1 MATVSANDC
10 PTTAEHCRVRKR
22 RVEGKVRKNFSCQL
36 CEKAFNSLEKLKV
49 HSYSHTGERPYHCTH
64 TDCTKAFV
72 SKYKLLRHMA
82 THSPEKT
89 HKCSY
94 CEKMFHRKD
103 HLKNHL
109 HTHDPNKEAF
119 SCTEC
124 GKSYNTKLGF
134 RRHQA
139 LHAAHRGDLTCQAF
153 KDTGK
158 APVEAEVAIHRIR
171 ITLTSRNVKSLEK
184 VFFPPPVVCADLIR
198 GAKEKSLKV
207 KGPVRMPTKS
217 ENNEISEPHQLRVY
231 LKVRPFS
238 EEELRSNEDQGC
250 VVFEDSE
257 TIALHAPKGS
267 ATMKSSEKGI
277 GQQVYK
283 FSFTQIFGPTCT
295 QAEFFEGTIS
305 SQVHDFLH
313 GKNALVFSYGV
324 TNAGK
329 TYTIQGSQKEPGILP
344 RALEVMF
351 KHIGGHQYEHMDLKP
366 YLSSDVQKLDSDQLK
381 VEKNAKAALF
391 SSLKEE
397 PEPTRSS
404 RNSST
409 SSSVGSL
416 SFSSVSYDHTADSV
430 DGMVERPCL
439 YSVWVAFYEIY
450 NEHVYD
456 LLQLAHTT
464 KTKRRPALRVCED
477 STGSSY
483 IRDLR
488 WVNVQNAEEASKIL
502 RVGNKNRSAAATK
515 MNQSS
520 SRSHSIFTIK
530 LIRMEGGDVQ
540 GLSEMKMSYIPFRES
555 KLTRLFQGMFCGR
568 GRASMIVNINQC
580 ASTYDETIHVM
591 KFSAVAK
598 QVIPPRSLESLAPRL
613 VGLDGKPLLKNG
625 FIDDQAVD
633 DYLSEEELLDGDEA
647 DMSILPQEELLGLV
661 ESLRVKLLAE
671 RRKNLLQ
678 EIQIRKEMGDA
689 MLQQIM
695 EAEELHSR
703 QMVDLKES
711 YEEKMDR
718 TFEMYKE
725 ALKEH
730 AYQCAL
736 ERLEEDYIPI
746 EEYNEEQERVKELEK
761 LVREWEQKSRCYGHL
776 PVMQDNFMQ
785 TSPVPT
791 TEESDAER
799 FKMLYKEKCAVEKL
813 CVDKQEEQ
821 KMEGLQSDVVAKEK
835 EMNSLRQEI
844 AKLANDSVGQSRP
857 RCGLLV
863 NIKESMTPPSTGSL
877 CRTIKK
883 SVRATTS
890 LRKKPS

>member
-1 MATVSANDC
+1 MATVIDMTNEDTVLVAMES
-10 PTTAEHCRVRKR
+10 TA
-22 RVEGKVRKNFSCQL
+22 
-36 CEKAFNSLEKLKV
+36 CEP
-49 HSYSHTGERPYHCTH
+49 H
-64 TDCTKAFV
+64 
-72 SKYKLLRHMA
+72 
-82 THSPEKT
+82 
-89 HKCSY
+89 
-94 CEKMFHRKD
+94 
-103 HLKNHL
+103 
-109 HTHDPNKEAF
+109 
-119 SCTEC
+119 
-124 GKSYNTKLGF
+124 
-134 RRHQA
+134 
-139 LHAAHRGDLTCQAF
+139 HAALPELSGVSSITSQSE
-153 KDTGK
+153 TN
-158 APVEAEVAIHRIR
+158 EV
-171 ITLTSRNVKSLEK
+171 
-184 VFFPPPVVCADLIR
+184 
-198 GAKEKSLKV
+198 
-207 KGPVRMPTKS
+207 S
-217 ENNEISEPHQLRVY
+217 EQQLRVY

-238 EEELRSNEDQGC
+238 EEELKSNEDQGC
-250 VVFEDSE
+250 VVLENSE

-267 ATMKSSEKGI
+267 ATMKNSEKGI

-295 QAEFFEGTIS
+295 QAECFEGTIS

-344 RALEVMF
+344 RALEVVF
-351 KHIGGHQYEHMDLKP
+351 KHIAGHQYEHMDLKP
-366 YLSSDVQKLDSDQLK
+366 YLSSDVQKLDSEQLK
-381 VEKNAKAALF
+381 VEKNAKTALF
-391 SSLKEE
+391 SLLKEE

-404 RNSST
+404 RNRSSA
-409 SSSVGSL
+409 SSVGSL

-430 DGMVERPCL
+430 DGMAEGQCL

-456 LLQLAHTT
+456 LLQLAPTS

-502 RVGNKNRSAAATK
+502 HVGNKNRSAAATK

-540 GLSEMKMSYIPFRES
+540 GLSDLSLCDLAGSERCNKTKTFGERLKEAGNINNSLLILGKCIAALRNNQGYRMKMSYVPFRES

-568 GRASMIVNINQC
+568 GKASMIVNINQC
-580 ASTYDETIHVM
+580 ASTYDETLHVM

-598 QVIPPRSLESLAPRL
+598 QVLQVIPQRSLESLAPRL

-625 FIDDQAVD
+625 VIDDQAVD
-633 DYLSEEELLDGDEA
+633 DYLSEEELLEGDEA
-647 DMSILPQEELLGLV
+647 DMSILPQEELVNLV

-711 YEEKMDR
+711 YEEKMDS

-725 ALKEH
+725 ALKDH
-730 AYQCAL
+730 AYQCAM

-761 LVREWEQKSRCYGHL
+761 LVRELEKKCRPPL
-776 PVMQDNFMQ
+776 MQDNSMQ
-785 TSPVPT
+785 TSPVPAT
-791 TEESDAER
+791 KESDAER

-813 CVDKQEEQ
+813 CVDKQELIVSLEQRISELNETLQEAGESYMEKLAEVQNLQNRLSNQEQ
-821 KMEGLQSDVVAKEK
+821 KIESLQSDVVAKEK
-835 EMNSLRQEI
+835 EINSLRQET
-844 AKLANDSVGQSRP
+844 AKLANDSLGPSRP

-863 NIKESMTPPSTGSL
+863 NIKESMTSPSKGSL

-890 LRKKPS
+890 LRKKPC

>member
-1 MATVSANDC
+1 MTTVIDVTNEDTVLVAMES
-10 PTTAEHCRVRKR
+10 TA
-22 RVEGKVRKNFSCQL
+22 
-36 CEKAFNSLEKLKV
+36 CEPHNAALPELS
-49 HSYSHTGERPYHCTH
+49 G
-64 TDCTKAFV
+64 V
-72 SKYKLLRHMA
+72 S
-82 THSPEKT
+82 S
-89 HKCSY
+89 
-94 CEKMFHRKD
+94 
-103 HLKNHL
+103 
-109 HTHDPNKEAF
+109 
-119 SCTEC
+119 
-124 GKSYNTKLGF
+124 
-134 RRHQA
+134 
-139 LHAAHRGDLTCQAF
+139 
-153 KDTGK
+153 
-158 APVEAEVAIHRIR
+158 
-171 ITLTSRNVKSLEK
+171 ITSQ
-184 VFFPPPVVCADLIR
+184 
-198 GAKEKSLKV
+198 
-207 KGPVRMPTKS
+207 S
-217 ENNEISEPHQLRVY
+217 ETAEISEKQQLRVY

-250 VVFEDSE
+250 VVLEDSE

-305 SQVHDFLH
+305 SQVHDFIH

-329 TYTIQGSQKEPGILP
+329 TYTVQGSQKEPGILP
-344 RALEVMF
+344 RALEVVF
-351 KHIGGHQYEHMDLKP
+351 KHIAGRQYEHMDLKP
-366 YLSSDVQKLDSDQLK
+366 YLSSDVQQLDSEQLK

-391 SSLKEE
+391 SLLKEE
-397 PEPTRSS
+397 PEPTKSS
-404 RNSST
+404 RNRSST
-409 SSSVGSL
+409 SSVSSL
-416 SFSSVSYDHTADSV
+416 SFSSVSYDHTADS
-430 DGMVERPCL
+430 DGMVEGQCL

-456 LLQLAHTT
+456 LLQLAHTS
-464 KTKRRPALRVCED
+464 KTKRRLALRVCDD

-488 WVNVQNAEEASKIL
+488 WVNVQNAEEANKIL

-530 LIRMEGGDVQ
+530 LIRMGGDVQ
-540 GLSEMKMSYIPFRES
+540 GLSDLSLCDLAGSERCNKTKTFGERLKEAGNINNSLLILGKCIAALRNNQGCRMKMSYIPFRES

-568 GRASMIVNINQC
+568 GRASMIVNINEC
-580 ASTYDETIHVM
+580 ASTYDETLHVM
-591 KFSAVAK
+591 KFSAVARQVL
-598 QVIPPRSLESLAPRL
+598 QVIPQRSLESLAPRL

-625 FIDDQAVD
+625 VIDDQAVD

-647 DMSILPQEELLGLV
+647 DMSILPQEELVSLV
-661 ESLRVKLLAE
+661 ESLRVKLLDE

-695 EAEELHSR
+695 ESEELHSR

-711 YEEKMDR
+711 YEEKMDS

-761 LVREWEQKSRCYGHL
+761 LVRELEQKCQRCGPPL
-776 PVMQDNFMQ
+776 MQDNSMQ
-785 TSPVPT
+785 TNPVPA
-791 TEESDAER
+791 TESER
-799 FKMLYKEKCAVEKL
+799 FKMLYKEKCAVEEL
-813 CVDKQEEQ
+813 CVEKQERISELHETLQEAGESYMEKLAEVQNLQNRLSNQEQ
-821 KMEGLQSDVVAKEK
+821 KIECLESGVLAKEK
-835 EMNSLRQEI
+835 EINCLRQEI
-844 AKLANDSVGQSRP
+844 AKLANDSVGQPRP

-863 NIKESMTPPSTGSL
+863 NIKESMTPHSTGSL

-890 LRKKPS
+890 LRKKQS

>member
-1 MATVSANDC
+1 MTTVIDMTNEDTVLVAMES
-10 PTTAEHCRVRKR
+10 TA
-22 RVEGKVRKNFSCQL
+22 
-36 CEKAFNSLEKLKV
+36 CEP
-49 HSYSHTGERPYHCTH
+49 H
-64 TDCTKAFV
+64 
-72 SKYKLLRHMA
+72 
-82 THSPEKT
+82 
-89 HKCSY
+89 
-94 CEKMFHRKD
+94 
-103 HLKNHL
+103 
-109 HTHDPNKEAF
+109 
-119 SCTEC
+119 
-124 GKSYNTKLGF
+124 
-134 RRHQA
+134 
-139 LHAAHRGDLTCQAF
+139 HAALPELSG
-153 KDTGK
+153 
-158 APVEAEVAIHRIR
+158 VSS
-171 ITLTSRNVKSLEK
+171 ITSQSET
-184 VFFPPPVVCADLIR
+184 AD
-198 GAKEKSLKV
+198 
-207 KGPVRMPTKS
+207 
-217 ENNEISEPHQLRVY
+217 ISEKQQLRVY

-238 EEELRSNEDQGC
+238 EEELKSSEDQGC
-250 VVFEDSE
+250 VVLEDSE

-305 SQVHDFLH
+305 SQVHDFVH

-329 TYTIQGSQKEPGILP
+329 TYTIQGSPKEPGILP
-344 RALEVMF
+344 RALEVVF
-351 KHIGGHQYEHMDLKP
+351 KHIAGRQYEHMDLKP
-366 YLSSDVQKLDSDQLK
+366 YLSSDVQKLDSEQLK
-381 VEKNAKAALF
+381 VEKNAKTALF
-391 SSLKEE
+391 SLLKEE
-397 PEPTRSS
+397 PEPTKSS
-404 RNSST
+404 RNRSST
-409 SSSVGSL
+409 SSFNSL

-430 DGMVERPCL
+430 DGIVEGQCL

-456 LLQLAHTT
+456 LLQLAQTS
-464 KTKRRPALRVCED
+464 KTKRRLALRVCED
-477 STGSSY
+477 STGNSY

-488 WVNVQNAEEASKIL
+488 WVNVQNAEETSKIL

-530 LIRMEGGDVQ
+530 LIRMEGDVVQ
-540 GLSEMKMSYIPFRES
+540 GLSDLSLCDLAGSERCNKTKTFGERLKEAGNINNSLLILGKCIAALRNNQGCRMKMSYIPFRES

-580 ASTYDETIHVM
+580 ASTYDETLHVM
-591 KFSAVAK
+591 KFSAVARQVL
-598 QVIPPRSLESLAPRL
+598 QVIPQRSLESLAPRL

-625 FIDDQAVD
+625 VIDDHAVD

-647 DMSILPQEELLGLV
+647 DMSILPQEELVSLV

-711 YEEKMDR
+711 YEEKMDS

-761 LVREWEQKSRCYGHL
+761 LVRELEQKCQRCGPPSL
-776 PVMQDNFMQ
+776 MQDNSMQ
-785 TSPVPT
+785 TNPVPA
-791 TEESDAER
+791 TEESER

-813 CVDKQEEQ
+813 CVEKQELIVSFEQRISELNETLQEAGESYMEKLAEVQNLQNRLSNQEQ
-821 KMEGLQSDVVAKEK
+821 KMECLQSDVVAKEK
-835 EMNSLRQEI
+835 EINCLRQEI
-844 AKLANDSVGQSRP
+844 AKLANDSVGQPRP

-863 NIKESMTPPSTGSL
+863 NIKESMTPQSTGSL

>member
-1 MATVSANDC
+1 MATVIDMTNEDTMLVAMES
-10 PTTAEHCRVRKR
+10 TA
-22 RVEGKVRKNFSCQL
+22 
-36 CEKAFNSLEKLKV
+36 CEPHHAVLPELS
-49 HSYSHTGERPYHCTH
+49 G
-64 TDCTKAFV
+64 V
-72 SKYKLLRHMA
+72 SSI
-82 THSPEKT
+82 TSQSET
-89 HKCSY
+89 
-94 CEKMFHRKD
+94 
-103 HLKNHL
+103 N
-109 HTHDPNKEAF
+109 
-119 SCTEC
+119 
-124 GKSYNTKLGF
+124 
-134 RRHQA
+134 
-139 LHAAHRGDLTCQAF
+139 
-153 KDTGK
+153 
-158 APVEAEVAIHRIR
+158 EV
-171 ITLTSRNVKSLEK
+171 
-184 VFFPPPVVCADLIR
+184 
-198 GAKEKSLKV
+198 
-207 KGPVRMPTKS
+207 S
-217 ENNEISEPHQLRVY
+217 EQHQLRVY

-238 EEELRSNEDQGC
+238 EEELKSNEDQGC
-250 VVFEDSE
+250 VVLEDSE

-283 FSFTQIFGPTCT
+283 FSFTQIFGQSCT

-329 TYTIQGSQKEPGILP
+329 TYTVQGSPKEPGILP
-344 RALEVMF
+344 RALEVVF
-351 KHIGGHQYEHMDLKP
+351 KHIAGHQYEHMDLKP
-366 YLSSDVQKLDSDQLK
+366 YLSSDVQKLDSEQLK

-391 SSLKEE
+391 SLLKEE
-397 PEPTRSS
+397 PELSRSS
-404 RNSST
+404 RNRSST
-409 SSSVGSL
+409 SSVGSL

-430 DGMVERPCL
+430 DGMAEGQCL

-456 LLQLAHTT
+456 LLQLAPTS

-530 LIRMEGGDVQ
+530 LIRMEGGDIQ
-540 GLSEMKMSYIPFRES
+540 GLSDLSLCDLAGSERCNKTKTFGERLKEAGNINNSLLILGKCIAALRNNQGYRMKSYIPFRES

-580 ASTYDETIHVM
+580 ASTYDETLHVM

-598 QVIPPRSLESLAPRL
+598 QVLQVIPQRSLESLAPRL

-625 FIDDQAVD
+625 VIDDKAVD
-633 DYLSEEELLDGDEA
+633 DYLSEEELLEGDEA
-647 DMSILPQEELLGLV
+647 DMSILPQEELLNLV

-711 YEEKMDR
+711 YEEKMDS

-725 ALKEH
+725 ALKDH

-761 LVREWEQKSRCYGHL
+761 LVRELEKKCQSCGRPPL
-776 PVMQDNFMQ
+776 MQDSSMQ
-785 TSPVPT
+785 TSPVPA
-791 TEESDAER
+791 TEESGAER
-799 FKMLYKEKCAVEKL
+799 IKMLYREKCAVEKL
-813 CVDKQEEQ
+813 CVDKQELILSLEQRINELNETLQEAGESYMEKLAEVQNLQNRLSNQEQ
-821 KMEGLQSDVVAKEK
+821 KMECLQSDVVTKEK
-835 EMNSLRQEI
+835 EINSLRQEI

-863 NIKESMTPPSTGSL
+863 NIKESMTPPSKGSL

>member
-1 MATVSANDC
+1 MAAVMDMTNEDTVLVAMES
-10 PTTAEHCRVRKR
+10 TA
-22 RVEGKVRKNFSCQL
+22 
-36 CEKAFNSLEKLKV
+36 CEPHHAVLPELS
-49 HSYSHTGERPYHCTH
+49 G
-64 TDCTKAFV
+64 V
-72 SKYKLLRHMA
+72 SSI
-82 THSPEKT
+82 TSQSE
-89 HKCSY
+89 S
-94 CEKMFHRKD
+94 
-103 HLKNHL
+103 
-109 HTHDPNKEAF
+109 
-119 SCTEC
+119 
-124 GKSYNTKLGF
+124 
-134 RRHQA
+134 
-139 LHAAHRGDLTCQAF
+139 
-153 KDTGK
+153 
-158 APVEAEVAIHRIR
+158 AEVP
-171 ITLTSRNVKSLEK
+171 EQQ
-184 VFFPPPVVCADLIR
+184 
-198 GAKEKSLKV
+198 
-207 KGPVRMPTKS
+207 
-217 ENNEISEPHQLRVY
+217 QLRVY

-238 EEELRSNEDQGC
+238 EEELKSNEDQGC
-250 VVFEDSE
+250 VVLEDSE
-257 TIALHAPKGS
+257 TVALHAPKGS

-283 FSFTQIFGPTCT
+283 FSFTQIFGPKCT
-295 QAEFFEGTIS
+295 QTEFFEGTIS
-305 SQVHDFLH
+305 SQVHDFLQ

-329 TYTIQGSQKEPGILP
+329 TYTIQGSPKDPGILP
-344 RALEVMF
+344 RALDVVF
-351 KHIGGHQYEHMDLKP
+351 KHIAGRQYEHMDLKP
-366 YLSSDVQKLDSDQLK
+366 YLSSDVQKLDSEQVK

-391 SSLKEE
+391 SLLKEE

-404 RNSST
+404 RSRSST
-409 SSSVGSL
+409 SSVSSL
-416 SFSSVSYDHTADSV
+416 SFSNVSYDHTVDSADGTA
-430 DGMVERPCL
+430 DEGHCF

-456 LLQLAHTT
+456 LLQPAHTS

-477 STGSSY
+477 STGNSY

-488 WVNVQNAEEASKIL
+488 WVNVQNADEASKVL

-530 LIRMEGGDVQ
+530 LIRIEGADVQ
-540 GLSEMKMSYIPFRES
+540 GLSDLSLCDLAGSERCNKTKTFGERLKEAGNINNSLLILGKCIAALRNNQSYRVKMSYVPFRES

-568 GRASMIVNINQC
+568 GRACMIVNINQC
-580 ASTYDETIHVM
+580 ASTYDETLHVM

-598 QVIPPRSLESLAPRL
+598 QVLQVIPQRSIESLAPRL

-625 FIDDQAVD
+625 VIDDQAVD
-633 DYLSEEELLDGDEA
+633 EYLSEEELLDGDEA
-647 DMSILPQEELLGLV
+647 DMSILPQEELVNLV

-703 QMVDLKES
+703 QLVDLKES
-711 YEEKMDR
+711 YEEKMDS

-725 ALKEH
+725 ALKDH

-746 EEYNEEQERVKELEK
+746 DEFNEEQERVKELEK
-761 LVREWEQKSRCYGHL
+761 LVFELEQKCRCSA
-776 PVMQDNFMQ
+776 PQPIMQDNSMQ
-785 TSPVPT
+785 TSPLPA
-791 TEESDAER
+791 TESESER

-813 CVDKQEEQ
+813 CVEKQELIVSLERRISELNETLQEAGESYMEKLEEVQNLQNRLSNQEQ
-821 KMEGLQSDVVAKEK
+821 KTECLQSDVAAKE
-835 EMNSLRQEI
+835 EEINRLREEI
-844 AKLANDSVGQSRP
+844 AKLASESVGQSRP

-863 NIKESMTPPSTGSL
+863 NIKESSTGSL

-883 SVRATTS
+883 SVRAST

>member
-1 MATVSANDC
+1 MATVIDMTNED
-10 PTTAEHCRVRKR
+10 TALVAME
-22 RVEGKVRKNFSCQL
+22 STA
-36 CEKAFNSLEKLKV
+36 CEPHHAVLPELS
-49 HSYSHTGERPYHCTH
+49 G
-64 TDCTKAFV
+64 V
-72 SKYKLLRHMA
+72 S
-82 THSPEKT
+82 S
-89 HKCSY
+89 
-94 CEKMFHRKD
+94 
-103 HLKNHL
+103 
-109 HTHDPNKEAF
+109 
-119 SCTEC
+119 
-124 GKSYNTKLGF
+124 
-134 RRHQA
+134 
-139 LHAAHRGDLTCQAF
+139 
-153 KDTGK
+153 
-158 APVEAEVAIHRIR
+158 
-171 ITLTSRNVKSLEK
+171 ITSQ
-184 VFFPPPVVCADLIR
+184 
-198 GAKEKSLKV
+198 
-207 KGPVRMPTKS
+207 S

-416 SFSSVSYDHTADSV
+416 SFSSVSYDHTGTDSV

-540 GLSEMKMSYIPFRES
+540 GLSDLSLCDLAGSERCNKTKTFGERLKEAGNINNSLLILGKCIAALRNNQGYRMKMSYIPFRES

-813 CVDKQEEQ
+813 CVDKQELIVSLEQRISELNETLQEAGESYMEKLAEVQNLQNRLSNQEQ

>member
-1 MATVSANDC
+1 MTTVIDMTNEDTVSVAMES
-10 PTTAEHCRVRKR
+10 TA
-22 RVEGKVRKNFSCQL
+22 
-36 CEKAFNSLEKLKV
+36 CEA
-49 HSYSHTGERPYHCTH
+49 H
-64 TDCTKAFV
+64 
-72 SKYKLLRHMA
+72 
-82 THSPEKT
+82 
-89 HKCSY
+89 
-94 CEKMFHRKD
+94 
-103 HLKNHL
+103 
-109 HTHDPNKEAF
+109 
-119 SCTEC
+119 
-124 GKSYNTKLGF
+124 
-134 RRHQA
+134 
-139 LHAAHRGDLTCQAF
+139 HAALPELSG
-153 KDTGK
+153 
-158 APVEAEVAIHRIR
+158 VSS
-171 ITLTSRNVKSLEK
+171 ITSQ
-184 VFFPPPVVCADLIR
+184 
-198 GAKEKSLKV
+198 
-207 KGPVRMPTKS
+207 S
-217 ENNEISEPHQLRVY
+217 ETAEISEKQQLRVY

-238 EEELRSNEDQGC
+238 EEELKSNEDQGC
-250 VVFEDSE
+250 VLLEDSE

-305 SQVHDFLH
+305 SQVHDFVH

-344 RALEVMF
+344 RALEVVF
-351 KHIGGHQYEHMDLKP
+351 KHIAGSQYEHMDLKP
-366 YLSSDVQKLDSDQLK
+366 YLSSDVQKLDSEQLK

-391 SSLKEE
+391 SLLKEE
-397 PEPTRSS
+397 PEPTKSS
-404 RNSST
+404 RNRSST
-409 SSSVGSL
+409 SSVSSL

-430 DGMVERPCL
+430 DGMVEGQCL

-456 LLQLAHTT
+456 LLQLAHTS
-464 KTKRRPALRVCED
+464 KTKRRLALRVCED

-483 IRDLR
+483 VRDLR

-540 GLSEMKMSYIPFRES
+540 GLSDLSLCDLAGSERCNKTKTFGERLKEAGNINNSLLILGKCIAALRNNQGCRMKMSYIPFRES

-580 ASTYDETIHVM
+580 ASTYDETLHVM

-598 QVIPPRSLESLAPRL
+598 QVLQVIPQRSLESLAPRL
-613 VGLDGKPLLKNG
+613 IGLDGKPLLKNG
-625 FIDDQAVD
+625 VIDEQAVD

-647 DMSILPQEELLGLV
+647 DMSILPQEELVSLV
-661 ESLRVKLLAE
+661 EGLRVKLLAE

-711 YEEKMDR
+711 YEEKMDS

-761 LVREWEQKSRCYGHL
+761 LVRELEQKCQYCGPPPL
-776 PVMQDNFMQ
+776 MQDDSTQ
-785 TSPVPT
+785 TNPVPV
-791 TEESDAER
+791 TEESER
-799 FKMLYKEKCAVEKL
+799 LKMLYKEKCAVEKL
-813 CVDKQEEQ
+813 CVEKQERISELNETLQEAGESYMEKLAEIQNLQNRLSNQEQ
-821 KMEGLQSDVVAKEK
+821 KVESLQSDVVAKEK
-835 EMNSLRQEI
+835 EINCLRQEV
-844 AKLANDSVGQSRP
+844 AKLANDSVGPPRP

-863 NIKESMTPPSTGSL
+863 NIKESMTPQSTGSL

>member
-1 MATVSANDC
+1 MATVVDMTEDTVLVAMES
-10 PTTAEHCRVRKR
+10 TA
-22 RVEGKVRKNFSCQL
+22 
-36 CEKAFNSLEKLKV
+36 CEPHHVALPELSGVSSINS
-49 HSYSHTGERPYHCTH
+49 
-64 TDCTKAFV
+64 
-72 SKYKLLRHMA
+72 
-82 THSPEKT
+82 
-89 HKCSY
+89 
-94 CEKMFHRKD
+94 
-103 HLKNHL
+103 
-109 HTHDPNKEAF
+109 
-119 SCTEC
+119 
-124 GKSYNTKLGF
+124 
-134 RRHQA
+134 Q
-139 LHAAHRGDLTCQAF
+139 
-153 KDTGK
+153 
-158 APVEAEVAIHRIR
+158 
-171 ITLTSRNVKSLEK
+171 
-184 VFFPPPVVCADLIR
+184 
-198 GAKEKSLKV
+198 
-207 KGPVRMPTKS
+207 S
-217 ENNEISEPHQLRVY
+217 ENAEIHEQQQLRVY

-238 EEELRSNEDQGC
+238 EEELKNNEDQGC
-250 VVFEDSE
+250 VVLEDSE

-267 ATMKSSEKGI
+267 ATMKCSEKGI

-283 FSFTQIFGPTCT
+283 FSFSQIFGPNCT
-295 QAEFFEGTIS
+295 QTEFFEGTIS
-305 SQVHDFLH
+305 SQVQAFLH

-329 TYTIQGSQKEPGILP
+329 TYTIQGSPKDPGILP
-344 RALEVMF
+344 RALEVLF
-351 KHIGGHQYEHMDLKP
+351 KHIGGHQYEHLDLKP
-366 YLSSDVQKLDSDQLK
+366 YLSSDVQKLDSELVK
-381 VEKNAKAALF
+381 VERNAKAALF
-391 SSLKEE
+391 SLLKED
-397 PEPTRSS
+397 PEPTKLRK
-404 RNSST
+404 RSST
-409 SSSVGSL
+409 SSINSL
-416 SFSSVSYDHTADSV
+416 SFSNVSYDHTVDSA
-430 DGMVERPCL
+430 DGMADEAHCL

-456 LLQLAHTT
+456 LLQPAHSS
-464 KTKRRPALRVCED
+464 KTKRRAALRVCED

-488 WVNVQNAEEASKIL
+488 WVNVQNTEEASKVL

-530 LIRMEGGDVQ
+530 LIRIEGADIQ
-540 GLSEMKMSYIPFRES
+540 GLSELSLCDLAGSERCNKTKTFGDRLKEAGNINNSLLILGKCIAALRNNQGFRTKSYVPFRES

-580 ASTYDETIHVM
+580 ASTYDETLHVM

-598 QVIPPRSLESLAPRL
+598 QVLQVIPPRSLESLAPRL

-625 FIDDQAVD
+625 VIDDQAVD

-647 DMSILPQEELLGLV
+647 DMSILPQEELVNLV

-703 QMVDLKES
+703 QMEDLKES
-711 YEEKMDR
+711 YEEKMDS

-746 EEYNEEQERVKELEK
+746 EEYNEEHERVEALEKRVCELE
-761 LVREWEQKSRCYGHL
+761 QKCRCSGPL
-776 PVMQDNFMQ
+776 PNVQDNSMQ
-785 TSPVPT
+785 TNPLPT
-791 TEESDAER
+791 TEESGAER
-799 FKMLYKEKCAVEKL
+799 FKLLYKEKCAVENL
-813 CVDKQEEQ
+813 CVEKQEFIMSLEQ
-821 KMEGLQSDVVAKEK
+821 RIGELNDTLQEAGESYMEKLAEVQNLQNRLSTREQEIECLQSNVMAKEK
-835 EMNSLRQEI
+835 EITGLREEI
-844 AKLANDSVGQSRP
+844 TKLASDSIGQPRP

-877 CRTIKK
+877 CRTIRK
-883 SVRATTS
+883 SVRATS
-890 LRKKPS
+890 LRKKAS

>member
-1 MATVSANDC
+1 IVLCMVFDVFCFMQSE
-10 PTTAEHCRVRKR
+10 TA
-22 RVEGKVRKNFSCQL
+22 
-36 CEKAFNSLEKLKV
+36 
-49 HSYSHTGERPYHCTH
+49 
-64 TDCTKAFV
+64 D
-72 SKYKLLRHMA
+72 
-82 THSPEKT
+82 
-89 HKCSY
+89 
-94 CEKMFHRKD
+94 
-103 HLKNHL
+103 
-109 HTHDPNKEAF
+109 
-119 SCTEC
+119 
-124 GKSYNTKLGF
+124 
-134 RRHQA
+134 
-139 LHAAHRGDLTCQAF
+139 
-153 KDTGK
+153 
-158 APVEAEVAIHRIR
+158 
-171 ITLTSRNVKSLEK
+171 
-184 VFFPPPVVCADLIR
+184 
-198 GAKEKSLKV
+198 
-207 KGPVRMPTKS
+207 
-217 ENNEISEPHQLRVY
+217 ISEKQQLRVY

-238 EEELRSNEDQGC
+238 EEELKSSEDQGC
-250 VVFEDSE
+250 VVLEDSE

-267 ATMKSSEKGI
+267 ATMKSCEKGI

-305 SQVHDFLH
+305 SQVHDFVH

-329 TYTIQGSQKEPGILP
+329 TYTIQGSPKEPGILP
-344 RALEVMF
+344 RALEVVF
-351 KHIGGHQYEHMDLKP
+351 KHIAGRQYEHMDLKP
-366 YLSSDVQKLDSDQLK
+366 YLSSDVQKLDSEQLK
-381 VEKNAKAALF
+381 VEKNAKTALF
-391 SSLKEE
+391 SLLKEE
-397 PEPTRSS
+397 PEPTKSS
-404 RNSST
+404 RNRSST
-409 SSSVGSL
+409 SSFNSL

-430 DGMVERPCL
+430 DGIVEGQCL

-456 LLQLAHTT
+456 LLQLAQTS
-464 KTKRRPALRVCED
+464 KTKRRLALRVCED
-477 STGSSY
+477 STGNSY
-483 IRDLR
+483 IRGIVSSLKEANE
-488 WVNVQNAEEASKIL
+488 VFICFNAFFC
-502 RVGNKNRSAAATK
+502 
-515 MNQSS
+515 
-520 SRSHSIFTIK
+520 HSIFTIK
-530 LIRMEGGDVQ
+530 LIRMEGDVVQ
-540 GLSEMKMSYIPFRES
+540 GLSDLSLCDLAGSERCNKTKTFGERLKEAGNINNSLLILGKCIAALRNNQGCRMKMSYIPFRES

-580 ASTYDETIHVM
+580 ASTYDETLHVM
-591 KFSAVAK
+591 KFSAVARQVL
-598 QVIPPRSLESLAPRL
+598 QVIPQRSLESLAPRL

-625 FIDDQAVD
+625 VIDDHAVD

-647 DMSILPQEELLGLV
+647 DMSILPQEELVSLV

-711 YEEKMDR
+711 YEEKMDS

-761 LVREWEQKSRCYGHL
+761 LVRELEQKCQRCGPPSL
-776 PVMQDNFMQ
+776 MQDNSMQ
-785 TSPVPT
+785 TNPVPA
-791 TEESDAER
+791 TEESER

-813 CVDKQEEQ
+813 CVEKQELIVSFEQRISELNETLQEAGESYMEKLAEVQNLQNRLSNQEQ
-821 KMEGLQSDVVAKEK
+821 KMECLQSDVVAKEK
-835 EMNSLRQEI
+835 EINCLRQEI
-844 AKLANDSVGQSRP
+844 AKLANDSVGQPRP

-863 NIKESMTPPSTGSL
+863 NIKESMTPQSTGSL

>member
-1 MATVSANDC
+1 MTTVIDVTNEDTVLVAMES
-10 PTTAEHCRVRKR
+10 TA
-22 RVEGKVRKNFSCQL
+22 
-36 CEKAFNSLEKLKV
+36 CE
-49 HSYSHTGERPYHCTH
+49 P
-64 TDCTKAFV
+64 
-72 SKYKLLRHMA
+72 
-82 THSPEKT
+82 
-89 HKCSY
+89 
-94 CEKMFHRKD
+94 
-103 HLKNHL
+103 
-109 HTHDPNKEAF
+109 
-119 SCTEC
+119 
-124 GKSYNTKLGF
+124 
-134 RRHQA
+134 
-139 LHAAHRGDLTCQAF
+139 HAALPELSG
-153 KDTGK
+153 
-158 APVEAEVAIHRIR
+158 VSS
-171 ITLTSRNVKSLEK
+171 ITSQ
-184 VFFPPPVVCADLIR
+184 
-198 GAKEKSLKV
+198 
-207 KGPVRMPTKS
+207 S
-217 ENNEISEPHQLRVY
+217 ETAEISEKQQLRVY

-238 EEELRSNEDQGC
+238 EEELQSNEDQGC
-250 VVFEDSE
+250 VVLEDSE

-305 SQVHDFLH
+305 SQVHDFIH

-329 TYTIQGSQKEPGILP
+329 TYTVQGSQKEPGILP
-344 RALEVMF
+344 RALEVVF
-351 KHIGGHQYEHMDLKP
+351 KHIAGRQYEHMDLKP
-366 YLSSDVQKLDSDQLK
+366 YLSSDVQKLDSEQLK

-391 SSLKEE
+391 SLLKEE
-397 PEPTRSS
+397 PEPTKSS
-404 RNSST
+404 RNRSST
-409 SSSVGSL
+409 SSVSSL

-430 DGMVERPCL
+430 DGMVEGQYL

-456 LLQLAHTT
+456 LLQLAHTS
-464 KTKRRPALRVCED
+464 KTKRRLALRVCDD

-540 GLSEMKMSYIPFRES
+540 GLSDLSLCDLAGSERCNKTKTFGERLKEAGNINNSLLILGKCIAALRNNQGCRMKMSYIPFRES

-580 ASTYDETIHVM
+580 ASTYDETLHVM
-591 KFSAVAK
+591 KFSAVARQVL
-598 QVIPPRSLESLAPRL
+598 QVIPQRSLESLAPRL

-625 FIDDQAVD
+625 VIDDQAVD

-647 DMSILPQEELLGLV
+647 DMSILPQEELVSLV
-661 ESLRVKLLAE
+661 ESLRIKLLAE

-695 EAEELHSR
+695 ESEELHSR

-711 YEEKMDR
+711 YEEKMDS

-761 LVREWEQKSRCYGHL
+761 LVRELEQNCQRCGPPPL
-776 PVMQDNFMQ
+776 MQDNSMQ
-785 TSPVPT
+785 TNPVPA
-791 TEESDAER
+791 TESER

-813 CVDKQEEQ
+813 CVEKQERISELNETLQEAGESYMEKLAEVQNIQNRLSNQEQ
-821 KMEGLQSDVVAKEK
+821 KIECLESNVVAKEK
-835 EMNSLRQEI
+835 EINCLRQEI
-844 AKLANDSVGQSRP
+844 AKLANDSVGRPRP

-863 NIKESMTPPSTGSL
+863 NIKESMTPQSTGSL

>member
-1 MATVSANDC
+1 MSTVIDMTNEDTVLVAMES
-10 PTTAEHCRVRKR
+10 TA
-22 RVEGKVRKNFSCQL
+22 
-36 CEKAFNSLEKLKV
+36 CEP
-49 HSYSHTGERPYHCTH
+49 H
-64 TDCTKAFV
+64 
-72 SKYKLLRHMA
+72 
-82 THSPEKT
+82 
-89 HKCSY
+89 
-94 CEKMFHRKD
+94 
-103 HLKNHL
+103 
-109 HTHDPNKEAF
+109 
-119 SCTEC
+119 
-124 GKSYNTKLGF
+124 
-134 RRHQA
+134 
-139 LHAAHRGDLTCQAF
+139 HAALPELSG
-153 KDTGK
+153 
-158 APVEAEVAIHRIR
+158 VSS
-171 ITLTSRNVKSLEK
+171 ITSQ
-184 VFFPPPVVCADLIR
+184 
-198 GAKEKSLKV
+198 
-207 KGPVRMPTKS
+207 S
-217 ENNEISEPHQLRVY
+217 ETAEISEKQQLRVY

-238 EEELRSNEDQGC
+238 EEELKSSEDQGC
-250 VVFEDSE
+250 VVLEDSE

-295 QAEFFEGTIS
+295 QAEFFDGTIS
-305 SQVHDFLH
+305 SQVHDFVH

-329 TYTIQGSQKEPGILP
+329 TYTIQGSQKDPGILP
-344 RALEVMF
+344 RALEVVF
-351 KHIGGHQYEHMDLKP
+351 KHIAGRQYEYMDLKP
-366 YLSSDVQKLDSDQLK
+366 YLSSDVQKLDSEQLK

-391 SSLKEE
+391 SLLKEE
-397 PEPTRSS
+397 PEPTKSS
-404 RNSST
+404 RNRSST
-409 SSSVGSL
+409 SSVSSL

-430 DGMVERPCL
+430 DGTVEGQCL

-456 LLQLAHTT
+456 LLQLAHTS
-464 KTKRRPALRVCED
+464 KTKRRLALRVCED

-530 LIRMEGGDVQ
+530 LIRMEGDVVQ
-540 GLSEMKMSYIPFRES
+540 GLSDLSLCDLAGSERCNKTKTFGERLKEAGNINNSLLILGKCIAALRNNQGCRMKMSYVPFRES

-580 ASTYDETIHVM
+580 ASTYDETLHVM
-591 KFSAVAK
+591 KFSAVARQVL
-598 QVIPPRSLESLAPRL
+598 QVIPQRSLESLAPRL

-625 FIDDQAVD
+625 IIDDHAVD

-647 DMSILPQEELLGLV
+647 DMSILPQEELVSLV

-711 YEEKMDR
+711 YEEKMDS
-718 TFEMYKE
+718 TFDMYKE

-736 ERLEEDYIPI
+736 ERLEEDYIPV

-761 LVREWEQKSRCYGHL
+761 LVRELEEKCQHCGPPPL
-776 PVMQDNFMQ
+776 LQDNSMQ
-785 TSPVPT
+785 TNPVPA
-791 TEESDAER
+791 TEESER

-813 CVDKQEEQ
+813 CVEKQERISELNETLQEAGESYMEKLAEVQNLQNRLSNQEQ
-821 KMEGLQSDVVAKEK
+821 KMECLQSDVMAKEK
-835 EMNSLRQEI
+835 EIIHLRQEI
-844 AKLANDSVGQSRP
+844 AKLSNDSVGQSLP

-863 NIKESMTPPSTGSL
+863 NIKESMTPQSTGSL

>member
-1 MATVSANDC
+1 MTNEDTVLVAMES
-10 PTTAEHCRVRKR
+10 TA
-22 RVEGKVRKNFSCQL
+22 
-36 CEKAFNSLEKLKV
+36 CEP
-49 HSYSHTGERPYHCTH
+49 H
-64 TDCTKAFV
+64 
-72 SKYKLLRHMA
+72 
-82 THSPEKT
+82 
-89 HKCSY
+89 
-94 CEKMFHRKD
+94 
-103 HLKNHL
+103 
-109 HTHDPNKEAF
+109 
-119 SCTEC
+119 
-124 GKSYNTKLGF
+124 
-134 RRHQA
+134 
-139 LHAAHRGDLTCQAF
+139 HAALPELSG
-153 KDTGK
+153 
-158 APVEAEVAIHRIR
+158 VSS
-171 ITLTSRNVKSLEK
+171 ITSQSET
-184 VFFPPPVVCADLIR
+184 AD
-198 GAKEKSLKV
+198 
-207 KGPVRMPTKS
+207 
-217 ENNEISEPHQLRVY
+217 ISEKQQLRVY

-238 EEELRSNEDQGC
+238 EEELKSSEDQGC
-250 VVFEDSE
+250 VVLEDSE

-267 ATMKSSEKGI
+267 ATMKSCEKGI

-305 SQVHDFLH
+305 SQVHDFVH

-329 TYTIQGSQKEPGILP
+329 TYTIQGSPKEPGILP
-344 RALEVMF
+344 RALEVVF
-351 KHIGGHQYEHMDLKP
+351 KHIAGRQYEHMDLKP
-366 YLSSDVQKLDSDQLK
+366 YLSSDVQKLDSEQLK
-381 VEKNAKAALF
+381 VEKNAKTALF
-391 SSLKEE
+391 SLLKEE
-397 PEPTRSS
+397 PEPTKSS
-404 RNSST
+404 RNRSST
-409 SSSVGSL
+409 SSFNSL

-430 DGMVERPCL
+430 DGIVEGQCL

-456 LLQLAHTT
+456 LLQLAQTS
-464 KTKRRPALRVCED
+464 KTKRRLALRVCED
-477 STGSSY
+477 STGNSY

-488 WVNVQNAEEASKIL
+488 WVNVQNAEETSKIL

-530 LIRMEGGDVQ
+530 LIRMEGDVVQ
-540 GLSEMKMSYIPFRES
+540 GLSDLSLCDLAGSERCNKTKTFGERLKEAGNINNSLLILGKCIAALRNNQGCRMKMSYIPFRES

-580 ASTYDETIHVM
+580 ASTYDETLHVM
-591 KFSAVAK
+591 KFSAVARQVL
-598 QVIPPRSLESLAPRL
+598 QVIPQRSLESLAPRL

-625 FIDDQAVD
+625 VIDDHAVD

-647 DMSILPQEELLGLV
+647 DMSILPQEELVSLV

-711 YEEKMDR
+711 YEEKMDS

-761 LVREWEQKSRCYGHL
+761 LVRELEQKCQRCGPPSL
-776 PVMQDNFMQ
+776 MQDNSMQ
-785 TSPVPT
+785 TNPVPA
-791 TEESDAER
+791 TEESER

-813 CVDKQEEQ
+813 CVEKQEEQ
-821 KMEGLQSDVVAKEK
+821 KMECLQSDVVAKEK
-835 EMNSLRQEI
+835 EINCLRQEI
-844 AKLANDSVGQSRP
+844 AKLANDSVGQPRP

-863 NIKESMTPPSTGSL
+863 NIKESMTPQSTGSL

>member
-1 MATVSANDC
+1 MATVIDMTNED
-10 PTTAEHCRVRKR
+10 TALVAME
-22 RVEGKVRKNFSCQL
+22 STA
-36 CEKAFNSLEKLKV
+36 CEPHHAVLPELS
-49 HSYSHTGERPYHCTH
+49 G
-64 TDCTKAFV
+64 V
-72 SKYKLLRHMA
+72 S
-82 THSPEKT
+82 S
-89 HKCSY
+89 
-94 CEKMFHRKD
+94 
-103 HLKNHL
+103 
-109 HTHDPNKEAF
+109 
-119 SCTEC
+119 
-124 GKSYNTKLGF
+124 
-134 RRHQA
+134 
-139 LHAAHRGDLTCQAF
+139 
-153 KDTGK
+153 
-158 APVEAEVAIHRIR
+158 
-171 ITLTSRNVKSLEK
+171 ITSQ
-184 VFFPPPVVCADLIR
+184 
-198 GAKEKSLKV
+198 
-207 KGPVRMPTKS
+207 S

-540 GLSEMKMSYIPFRES
+540 GLSDLSLCDLAGSERCNKTKTFGERLKEAGNINNSLLILGKCIAALRNNQGYRMKMSYIPFRES

-598 QVIPPRSLESLAPRL
+598 QVLQVIPPRSLESLAPRL

-813 CVDKQEEQ
+813 CVDKQELIVSLEQRISELNETLQEAGESYMEKLAEVQNLQNRLSNQEQ